1 MKNKLFYIVI
11 SLLFISTSCMRSLED
26 EGISSTTTINGR
38 LIAESTSEPVGGV
51 TVQITNGS
59 IIHSQCVSKS
69 DGTFE
74 LRLDAKL
81 VDENYYLLINE
92 KGEFLSKKGKLSG
105 FGRAMYSYSDIV
117 LSTELDKLGKF
128 VYQGDTIYVHKD
140 LGEMTQSQASSVCDG
155 LTYNGETDWF
165 LPSINELNIMYINR
179 DIIGGFSNSV
189 YMSSTLNS
197 TNPEDPYIKLLD
209 FTNGSQKTLYSS
221 VKGNVRCIR
230 KNVYIAPEPPLKT
243 ISAKMDASATTITM
257 QAKMLEMDY
266 SERGFVYGTMQE
278 PTIDNATVVS
288 VRALSNLTFS
298 ATVESEFFGSDIYYV
313 RSYVITSDGGII
325 YGEILNVQ
333 WQEAK
338 NYSQY
343 SRFFYAGYTYCHTP
357 INIFG
362 NMPWEEGKKACED
375 YVYAGYDDWYMPSR
389 YELDAIYNRTNF
401 EETWSSTEKDLN
413 TAYYLNYDYYYKVWE
428 IDYYNKSYALN
439 VLCVRKE

>member
-1 MKNKLFYIVI
+1 MNNKLLYILTC
-11 SLLFISTSCMRSLED
+11 LLLISTSCMRSLDD

-38 LIAESTSEPVGGV
+38 LIAESTSEPVAGV

-221 VKGNVRCIR
+221 AKGNVRCIR
-230 KNVYIAPEPPLKT
+230 KNKYVAPEPPLKT
-243 ISAKMDASATTITM
+243 ISAKMDAKATTITM
-257 QAKMLEMDY
+257 QAKMLSMDY

-298 ATVESEFFGSDIYYV
+298 ASVENEFFGSDIYYV
-313 RSYVITSDGGII
+313 RSYVITSDGEII

-333 WQEAK
+333 WHEAK

-343 SRFFYAGYTYCHTP
+343 ESFYYAGYSYRVTP
-357 INIFG
+357 MGKFG
-362 NMPWEEGKKACED
+362 KMPWDDGIKACED

-389 YELDAIYNRTNF
+389 YELDAFAPRIEYI
-401 EETWSSTEKDLN
+401 WSSTECTET
-413 TAYYLNYDYYYKVWE
+413 TAYV
-428 IDYYNKSYALN
+428 YYNYYGWGFKDYSKSSYSHS

>member
-1 MKNKLFYIVI
+1 
-11 SLLFISTSCMRSLED
+11 MRSLED

-221 VKGNVRCIR
+221 AKGNVRCIR
-230 KNVYIAPEPPLKT
+230 KNKYVAPEPPLKT

-257 QAKMLEMDY
+257 QAKMLSMDY

-313 RSYVITSDGGII
+313 RSYVITSDSEII

-333 WQEAK
+333 WHEAK

-343 SRFFYAGYTYCHTP
+343 ASFYYAGYSYRVTP
-357 INIFG
+357 MGNFG
-362 NMPWEEGKKACED
+362 KMPWDDAIKACED

-389 YELDAIYNRTNF
+389 YELDAFAPRIEYI
-401 EETWSSTEKDLN
+401 WSSTESSETLAYVYLHLN
-413 TAYYLNYDYYYKVWE
+413 GGLSYGWGFDDYH
-428 IDYYNKSYALN
+428 KSYAHN